1 MLDRERQTV
10 ADERKRVA
18 EERTRIL
25 ARESHVTEREAILR
39 KRLDDRLNEKLRE
52 ARAEVDRVVAQVKT
66 KAEALVQKAEQR
78 PLSTGE
84 IGQLRV
90 QGRSALDTVAQP
102 LGPATPDPNVPLD
115 RVPEP
120 GDDVF
125 VPAFGS
131 KGRVTSVSGKHAEV
145 DVRGKRM
152 KVAWRDLQRAAGGR
166 APGARP
172 TGPRERETSPSGGG
186 GVTTPSSA
194 GLASA
199 VRELMV
205 IGKTVDQA
213 TDEAEKF
220 LDAALMSDSR
230 RLRVVHGHG
239 TGRLREAMTKFFR
252 EHPLVAS
259 VAPAPDNEGGNGATI
274 VELKD

>member
-1 MLDRERQTV
+1 M
-10 ADERKRVA
+10 
-18 EERTRIL
+18 
-25 ARESHVTEREAILR
+25 
-39 KRLDDRLNEKLRE
+39 
-52 ARAEVDRVVAQVKT
+52 
-66 KAEALVQKAEQR
+66 
-78 PLSTGE
+78 
-84 IGQLRV
+84 
-90 QGRSALDTVAQP
+90 
-102 LGPATPDPNVPLD
+102 
-115 RVPEP
+115 
-120 GDDVF
+120 F
-125 VPAFGS
+125 VPALGS

-166 APGARP
+166 APGPRAA
-172 TGPRERETSPSGGG
+172 GPRERETSPSSGG
-186 GVTTPSSA
+186 GVTTPSTA
-194 GLASA
+194 GLVSA

-213 TDEAEKF
+213 TDEAERF
-220 LDAALMSDSR
+220 LYAALMSDIR